1 MEIFKFGEN
10 LRRKRVLAGVSQE
23 AVAFKMNISQTKYSG
38 IERGR
43 FLPDDEFIARLA
55 EFLGV
60 RVTELKPKGWNHAK
74 KIKLVSSLTY
84 PGRIAYRVLLVAA
97 AWDMARGFW
106 DGSEIGSV
114 FTKAALT
121 ACIALAVLVFWYYTE
136 YIMDEE

>member
-10 LRRKRVLAGVSQE
+10 LRRKRLLAGISQE
-23 AVAFKMNISQTKYSG
+23 AVALKMNISQTKYSR

-43 FLPDDEFIARLA
+43 LLPDDEFIARLA

-60 RVTELKPKGWNHAK
+60 PVTELKPKGWNHAK

-84 PGRIAYRVLLVAA
+84 PGRIAYRVLLAGA

-106 DGSEIGSV
+106 DGAEIGSI
-114 FTKAALT
+114 FTKIALT
-121 ACIALAVLVFWYYTE
+121 VCIAMAALVFWYYTE
-136 YIMDEE
+136 YIRDEE